1 VLQTKFLNEQGVVSV
16 TGLSPLY
23 PISLNHLLTF
33 TYADF
38 FPHQPLTP
46 SCTPTTSKPLLTWL
60 IHTTLPNVDPPQ
72 VHFALLDQ
80 STKGHLGLG
89 VIVDL
94 NLVEG
99 QYVALVLRTIPVPLA
114 G

>member
-1 VLQTKFLNEQGVVSV
+1 MNEQGVVSV

-33 TYADF
+33 MYADF
-38 FPHQPLTP
+38 LPHQPLTP
-46 SCTPTTSKPLLTWL
+46 SCTPTTSKPLLPWL
-60 IHTTLPNVDPPQ
+60 IRTTLQNVDPRQ
-72 VHFALLDQ
+72 VPFALLDQ

-99 QYVALVLRTIPVPLA
+99 QHVALVLRTPPVPLD

>member
-1 VLQTKFLNEQGVVSV
+1 MNEQGVVSV
-16 TGLSPLY
+16 TWSVSTLPHLTQPPTHLY
-23 PISLNHLLTF
+23 VCR
-33 TYADF
+33 F